1 MKTMR
6 RICKKFGKIFGTAL
20 LCMLAAILSVAAV
33 TFSSCAHHTAN
44 PPESG
49 WNASSPDASG
59 SASDNTSGESSPED
73 GAGGDSSAEE
83 VGKTPA
89 SDLGAYEPH

>member
-33 TFSSCAHHTAN
+33 TFSSCAHTAN

-59 SASDNTSGESSPED
+59 SASDNTSDESSPED

-89 SDLGAYEPH
+89 SGLGAYEPH